1 MSDADLSSL
10 ETALASWR
18 QSLGAD
24 AVSSGRDCELYGR
37 NCIGVSRPIAAALRP
52 RNEAEVVGVMEVAR
66 HAKIPLYPIST
77 GHNWG
82 YGSATPSADDS
93 VIVDLSGMN
102 RILEVDPVL
111 GLVTLE
117 PGVTQQQLC
126 DYLERKNLPFL
137 VPVTGAGP
145 SCSLLGNALERGYGI
160 TPHSDHFAA
169 VTALRAVLPSGEI
182 YQSAIGEAGGKDVD
196 HAYKWGVGPYL
207 DGMFTQSSLGIVT
220 RMTIALARVPE
231 RVELFIFGLPEEG
244 DLEAAVDAAR
254 ELRQSLGDGLS
265 AINILN
271 RPRVLSMIEPYPQD
285 QVAPG
290 QAIPPAVIDAMAK
303 RRRLPQWFGVGAL
316 YGTRETMPAMRRR
329 VKRVLG
335 PRSKGLQFFSK
346 RKLALLRTLVSAVP
360 GSVGRVL
367 QERLGTLDETFDI
380 LLGRPRETAL
390 KLAYWKS
397 GGAPAQKGADQRL
410 DPARDG
416 CGIMWYAPLVP
427 MTAAAAR
434 SYVDMVNEICP
445 KFGINP
451 LITLTTIS
459 ERCFDSTVPILF
471 DLAGEHERAEACY
484 HALFEEGKRLGFLP
498 YRMNLQSMGL
508 YSEQQDSVYWQTVEK
523 IKQAVDPD
531 QLLSPGRYHRRTA
544 ASGTTPA
551 AARGESAGAPNITGR
566 NT

>member
-1 MSDADLSSL
+1 MSDRNSLDLAIA
-10 ETALASWR
+10 TW
-18 QSLGAD
+18 QQMLGAD
-24 AVSSGRDCELYGR
+24 SVLVGQECERYSR
-37 NCIGVSRPIAAALRP
+37 NCIGVSRGVPAAVLP
-52 RNEAEVVGVMEVAR
+52 RTEAEVSTVVAVAR
-66 HAKIPLYPIST
+66 ARKLPLYPIST

-82 YGSATPSADDS
+82 YGSATPATDGC

-102 RILEVDPVL
+102 RILQVDPLL

-117 PGVTQQQLC
+117 PGVTQQQLR
-126 DYLERKNLPFL
+126 DYLDERGLPFL

-145 SCSLLGNALERGYGI
+145 TCSLLGNALERGYGI

-169 VTALRAVLPSGEI
+169 VTALRAVLPNGEI
-182 YQSAIGEAGGKDVD
+182 YQSAMAEAGGQVVD
-196 HAYKWGVGPYL
+196 RAYKWGVGPYL
-207 DGMFTQSSLGIVT
+207 DGVFTQSSLGIVT
-220 RMTIALARVPE
+220 QMTIALARIPE
-231 RVELFIFGLPEEG
+231 RVDLFVFELPQEG
-244 DLEAAVDAAR
+244 DLEPAVDAAR

-271 RPRVLSMIEPYPQD
+271 RLRVLSMIEPYPQGE
-285 QVAPG
+285 VEAG
-290 QAIPPAVIDAMAK
+290 QAIPADVVDAMAR
-303 RRRLPQWFGVGAL
+303 RRRLPPWFGVGAL
-316 YGTRETMPAMRRR
+316 YGTKETVPAMRRR

-335 PRSKGLQFFSK
+335 PQTKRLMFFSK
-346 RKLALLRTLVSAVP
+346 PKLGFLRRLLSLLP
-360 GSVGRVL
+360 GTTGRVL
-367 QERLGTLDETFDI
+367 QERLGTLDETLDI

-397 GGAPAQKGADQRL
+397 GGPPESDRPL

-445 KFGINP
+445 QFGINP

-471 DLAGEHERAEACY
+471 DPTVDEARARDCY
-484 HALFEEGKRLGFLP
+484 RMLFEEGSKRGFFP

-508 YSEQQDSVYWQTVEK
+508 YTDNEDSVYWRTVSR
-523 IKQAVDPD
+523 IKDAIDPER
-531 QLLSPGRYHRRTA
+531 LIAPGRYHPSQTLQDRAMGSTA
-544 ASGTTPA
+544 KKDKTSQ
-551 AARGESAGAPNITGR
+551 S
-566 NT
+566 